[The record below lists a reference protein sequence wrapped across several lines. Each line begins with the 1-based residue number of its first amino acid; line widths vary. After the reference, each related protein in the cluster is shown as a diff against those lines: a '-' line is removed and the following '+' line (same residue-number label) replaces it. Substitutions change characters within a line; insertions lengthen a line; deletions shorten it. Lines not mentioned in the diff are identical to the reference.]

1 MQGRARVRDN
11 QPPFIDLHCQAPGE
25 KLRVR
30 KPKRLGDLSW
40 EQSPGDAHIKAASL
54 PSLMQPREGLQQQV
68 GVCGA
73 VGVMD
78 TQRAVRAS
86 EKQFLQT
93 GPLRANGKIHR
104 DLRKNFLDKANSLS
118 KAR

>member
-1 MQGRARVRDN
+1 MR
-11 QPPFIDLHCQAPGE
+11 
-25 KLRVR
+25 KL
-30 KPKRLGDLSW
+30 KRLGDLNW
-40 EQSPGDAHIKAASL
+40 EPSPGDAHIKAASL
-54 PSLMQPREGLQQQV
+54 PSLMQQREGLQQQ
-68 GVCGA
+68 